1 LVSSDM
7 LTMEHYRSFI
17 GQLEQKGV
25 DLSHVKIAKSVL
37 VSLHL
42 FAPPCIRLLPAIKL
56 LYALQAFL
64 PKPNHADKQTL
75 WGLSKYSHFT
85 KTNKDLASKFKA
97 ALHLPHSQTEQEKSD
112 DVEKNADREE
122 VDHQERIRKV
132 REVEKEPAGDGKE
145 EKVRQALFGD
155 DGLTNG
161 KQVEGNLASG
171 EGEEKVRE
179 AVEEEEGREKKR
191 DQTGVQVS

>member
-1 LVSSDM
+1 LAD
-7 LTMEHYRSFI
+7 
-17 GQLEQKGV
+17 QLRPTV
-25 DLSHVKIAKSVL
+25 VAAFHSYCCWHTSHTRHSTDIINT
-37 VSLHL
+37 
-42 FAPPCIRLLPAIKL
+42 FFP
-56 LYALQAFL
+56 F
-64 PKPNHADKQTL
+64 PNYADKQTL

-112 DVEKNADREE
+112 DVEKNAEREE

-145 EKVRQALFGD
+145 EKVREALFGD
-155 DGLTNG
+155 DGLKEG
-161 KQVEGNLASG
+161 KQVRVDLGSG
-171 EGEEKVRE
+171 EGEEKVKE
-179 AVEEEEGREKKR
+179 ALEEEEGREKKR